1 MSTGT
6 GIAAELREHGAAV
19 LEHINGSHEDAVLL
33 IARYLGDHPGAA
45 SAHATGIDVEGLELL
60 VADGDEVSH
69 LRIPF
74 AEPIA
79 QLIDVQPRAMALVA
93 LARERSGEAG
103 ETSIEREAR
112 LRSAIRTFVT
122 SVSAVE
128 DVHPHLRR
136 ITFAGGDLSTFAPL
150 GPDTF
155 IYVLLPPPGR
165 TELSIDASFSWDH
178 YREMPEADRPVG
190 AYYTL
195 HTWDPAT
202 TELSMLF
209 VLHEP
214 SGHASAW
221 AARAAVGDPVAL
233 WGPRQAFLPPEDTD
247 SYLLVAD
254 DTGLPAVAAILDAL
268 PTHVTATV
276 IAEVDGPAEQ
286 QALSQRPGVEV
297 RWVHRNGA
305 APGSVPEL
313 LVGELR
319 AATAAGLGDRT
330 YAWGG
335 GESRAMTLARRH
347 LRQER
352 GLIRERVAMIAYW
365 RHADSPTDHLEEDE

>member
-1 MSTGT
+1 MSART
-6 GIAAELREHGAAV
+6 GIAAELLEHGPAV
-19 LEHINGSHEDAVLL
+19 LEHINGSHDDALLL
-33 IARYLGDHPGAA
+33 IARFLGDRPGASA
-45 SAHATGIDVEGLELL
+45 AHATEIDVDGLQLL

-69 LRIPF
+69 LRIAF
-74 AEPIA
+74 SEPIV
-79 QLIDVQPRAMALVA
+79 QMIDVQPRAMALVA

-165 TELSIDASFSWDH
+165 TELSIDASFSWDQ

-221 AARAAVGDPVAL
+221 AAQAAVGDPVAL
-233 WGPRQAFLPPEDTD
+233 WGPREAFLPPEDTGA
-247 SYLLVAD
+247 YLLVAD
-254 DTGLPAVAAILDAL
+254 DTGLPAVASIIAAL

-286 QALSQRPGVEV
+286 QSLPQRPGVTV
-297 RWVHRNGA
+297 HWVHRNGA
-305 APGSVPEL
+305 APGSVAHL
-313 LVGELR
+313 LVDELR
-319 AATAAGLGDRT
+319 TIASDDLGDRV

-335 GESRAMTLARRH
+335 GESRAMTAVRRH

-352 GLIRERVAMIAYW
+352 GWSRDRVAMIAYW
-365 RHADSPTDHLEEDE
+365 RHADSPIDAEGDE